1 MTFDNESDANLV
13 LDSMITNILLLDKK
27 LNIVYANTAAQ
38 QLLAQSSKKIL
49 DSYLPDLLGY
59 FSLDLELMQNALD
72 QNQGFT
78 DSEVNL
84 VINNELHILSLTAQL
99 LANGRILIEMAPL
112 NSHKKLSQE
121 QLQQAQQN
129 AARELVRGLAHE
141 IKNPL
146 GGLRGAAQLLSRE
159 LPKNELQDYTQIII
173 EQADRLRNLV
183 DRLLGPQQRLRKHN
197 RIFTKP

>member
-78 DSEVNL
+78 DSEVNWL
-84 VINNELHILSLTAQL
+84 MVA
-99 LANGRILIEMAPL
+99 
-112 NSHKKLSQE
+112 
-121 QLQQAQQN
+121 
-129 AARELVRGLAHE
+129 
-141 IKNPL
+141 
-146 GGLRGAAQLLSRE
+146 
-159 LPKNELQDYTQIII
+159 
-173 EQADRLRNLV
+173 
-183 DRLLGPQQRLRKHN
+183 
-197 RIFTKP
+197 F

>member
-13 LDSMITNILLLDKK
+13 LDSIITNILLLDKK
-27 LNIVYANTAAQ
+27 LNIVYANSAAQ
-38 QLLAQSSKKIL
+38 QLLSQSSKKIL

-72 QNQGFT
+72 QNQSFT

-99 LANGRILIEMAPL
+99 LVNGRILIEMAPL

-173 EQADRLRNLV
+173 CLLYTSDAADE
-183 DRLLGPQQRLRKHN
+183 
-197 RIFTKP
+197 